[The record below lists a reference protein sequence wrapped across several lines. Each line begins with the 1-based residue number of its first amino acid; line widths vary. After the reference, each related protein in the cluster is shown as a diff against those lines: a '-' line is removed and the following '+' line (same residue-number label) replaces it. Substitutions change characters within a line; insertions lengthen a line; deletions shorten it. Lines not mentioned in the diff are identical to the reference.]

1 LSLRQFFATGSLR
14 GETNMRRR
22 AFLASV
28 GGLVATGGCL
38 SRRGGGGDATP
49 ETAPPDERGATTSTT
64 DSRSTYT
71 DPVLVETSFEA
82 NDACSDAGTAS
93 VTAGERTVTVRG
105 CLRAE
110 NGCSV
115 ATLGAV
121 LVDTASRA
129 LTVIVETDSR
139 SDGEGVC
146 TEAIVP
152 RGYEA
157 SITFDRGRPRTVTV
171 VHDDVRGR
179 HDVAEQ
185 SIE

>member
-1 LSLRQFFATGSLR
+1 
-14 GETNMRRR
+14 MRRR

-38 SRRGGGGDATP
+38 SRRGGAGDATP
-49 ETAPPDERGATTSTT
+49 ETAPPDERGPTPTTSPT
-64 DSRSTYT
+64 DSHSTYT

-82 NDACSDAGTAS
+82 NEACSDAGTAT

-139 SDGEGVC
+139 SDGEDVC
-146 TEAIVP
+146 TEAVVP

-157 SITFDRGRPRTVTV
+157 SITFDRGRPRKVTV

-179 HDVAEQ
+179 RDVAEQ
-185 SIE
+185 PIE